1 MPRKYQPVR
10 IRGVN
15 DTGVWWSEERQRIQ
29 EEEARERERRARLA
43 APRKRR
49 TTRYSQSDLE
59 FFDRV
64 EDLYKLTKA
73 QLIEHI
79 IALENSLEHL
89 Q

>member
-1 MPRKYQPVR
+1 MEVAIKINGTKESGGLRRDKEFKKKKQ
-10 IRGVN
+10 
-15 DTGVWWSEERQRIQ
+15 
-29 EEEARERERRARLA
+29 ERERRARLA